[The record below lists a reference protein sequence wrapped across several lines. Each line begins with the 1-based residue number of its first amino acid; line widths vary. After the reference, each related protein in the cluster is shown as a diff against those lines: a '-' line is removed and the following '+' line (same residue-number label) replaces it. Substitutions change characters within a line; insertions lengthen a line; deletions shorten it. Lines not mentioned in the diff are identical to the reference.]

1 MLKYMDLIKAVDKL
15 KAERYLEQ
23 IRKSDARIDSKLIEL
38 YQLRCLATKV
48 TAQMGSEV
56 IQTSGVSDKV
66 GNVAAKI
73 VDLEAEINRLIDKFI
88 DDKQER
94 IKVIE
99 QVDDALLYTI
109 LHKHY
114 VQYKKFVTIAEE
126 EHYTE
131 VHISNKHQE
140 ALEKVQEI
148 LDKRQSV

>member
-1 MLKYMDLIKAVDKL
+1 MDEL
-15 KAERYLEQ
+15 KAEKYLEQ
-23 IRKSDARIDSKLIEL
+23 IKKADARIDSKLIEV
-38 YQLRCLATKV
+38 YQLRCLAMKV
-48 TAQMGSEV
+48 TAQMGSESV
-56 IQTSGVSDKV
+56 QTSGVSDKV
-66 GNVAAKI
+66 GNITAKI
-73 VDLEAEINRLIDKFI
+73 VDLEKEINCLIDKFI
-88 DDKQER
+88 DDMQER
-94 IKVIE
+94 IAVIE

-114 VQYKKFVTIAEE
+114 VQYKKFRTIAEE